1 MKRAFTILL
10 TLFVVLQSTAQPKEV
25 TLVVTGEGATK
36 EEATNNAL
44 RSAVEQAFGV
54 FVSSNT
60 EILND
65 EIVRD
70 DIATISSGNIK
81 SYKEIAY
88 LESPSG
94 EKNITI
100 QAVVSIGKLIT
111 YAQNHGSSAEF
122 AGSTFAA
129 NIRLMELNRI
139 STSQALQHLYQVLPS
154 ITSSMYD
161 YKLDVKDPVFDGLF
175 CDIEMTVEILANNH
189 TKEVGQFFFQ
199 SLKALSITEKE
210 IRNNSDGSSYCAY
223 YFHSF
228 KPSGRSNNLVLGTF
242 LQAGSGGRAI
252 PSPSRSRLRPERVK
266 TDESS
271 IMKQTSSLKQPQYF
285 YGPINK
291 ELINRIFFYP
301 IFSYEISDNLG
312 NKYSIPEGL
321 PELYDHVTIPA
332 TRGGGLEA
340 NFDRISPHHI
350 LLTGVYSIDPSH
362 DVSSPNT
369 LGIINTSLIND
380 SKLFGI
386 ITSNTDYRPGE
397 VIYSFK
403 GHVKVG
409 QETLKHITGFTVS
422 PRGEK

>member
-1 MKRAFTILL
+1 MKRVSTFILA
-10 TLFVVLQSTAQPKEV
+10 LFVALQLTAQPKEV

-36 EEATNNAL
+36 EDATNNAL

-54 FVSSNT
+54 FVSAST

-65 EIVRD
+65 DIIKDE
-70 DIATISSGNIK
+70 IATISSGNVK
-81 SYKEIAY
+81 SFKEIAY

-94 EKNITI
+94 EINITL
-100 QAVVSIGKLIT
+100 QVVVSIGKLIT
-111 YAQNHGSSAEF
+111 YAQNHGSSTEF

-129 NIRLMELNRI
+129 NIRLMELNRL
-139 STSQALQHLYQVLPS
+139 STQQALLHLYQVLPR

-161 YKLDVKDPVFDGLF
+161 YNLDVKDPVFDGLS
-175 CDIEMTVEILANNH
+175 CDIEMTVEVLANNH
-189 TKEVGQFFFQ
+189 TKEVGDYFFQ
-199 SLKALSITEKE
+199 SLKALAISDKE

-228 KPSGRSNNLVLGTF
+228 KPSVRSNNLVLGTM
-242 LQAGSGGRAI
+242 QTGGGSRAI
-252 PSPSRSRLRPERVK
+252 PSYSHTRLRPERVK

-271 IMKQTSSLKQPQYF
+271 LLSSLKQPYYF
-285 YGPINK
+285 YGPVNK
-291 ELINRIFFYP
+291 ELINRIFFSP

-312 NKYSIPEGL
+312 NKYSIPEVL

-340 NFDRISPHHI
+340 DFDRISPYRI
-350 LLTGVYSIDPSH
+350 LLTGVYSIDNSH

-369 LGIINTSLIND
+369 LGIINASLIND
-380 SKLFGI
+380 SELSGI

-397 VIYSFK
+397 VIYSFNS
-403 GHVKVG
+403 HVKIG
-409 QETLKHITGFTVS
+409 QEKLKHITGFTIS
-422 PRGEK
+422 PKERSN